1 MSAPDPRP
9 HRPSGRIPQGFVHE
23 PQPRSLGHAAIGQR
37 IAAGVLLFGGQRIER
52 TPAGPR
58 LWDIAMTPAAWAEAQ
73 GMAWLDDLAAAG
85 GIGARQAAQAAVFGW
100 IDRDEADGWAAGDAA
115 RDPALTGRRLLRWL
129 HHAAFLTQHRRK
141 EDHRRFAAALDRQ
154 LRHLADTAD
163 RTAAGLPRAEAL
175 AGLVIGAALLEGGA
189 DLLPATAAQ
198 IDALAPALIDAQG
211 GIATR
216 NPEDLLTA
224 FELLVWSADALAMAG
239 QVAGPA
245 HLAALGR
252 AAPVLRAL
260 RLGDGRLTRFHGGG
274 RGAPGRLDHA
284 LADSGLRAGPVAQA
298 MGFVRLAAGRS
309 VILLDA
315 AAPPEGVDTAQAAT
329 LGFEMSVGGRLLV
342 VSGGEGA
349 RFGPAWGRAVRATAM
364 ASAPAIA
371 GTASARAP
379 AAGGALVERPS
390 RVWLETAPG
399 GHEAVAG
406 HDGYAATHGLAVVRS
421 LTLSE
426 DGGWLEGADGFA
438 PLPGLVPAEDAEA
451 EIRFHLAP
459 EAEVFPDPEGWGALI
474 RLPATEGLPAEVWRL
489 THDAPRQSIEPGAAL
504 DAEAEAPQPAHQIV
518 LRAPVTG
525 GDCRIGWTLARS
537 GVTPRA

>member
-1 MSAPDPRP
+1 MIAPDLRP
-9 HRPSGRIPQGFVHE
+9 HRPSGRIPTGFAHE

-37 IAAGVLLFGGQRIER
+37 IAAGLLLFGGQRIER

-73 GMAWLDDLAAAG
+73 GMGWLDDLAAAG

-115 RDPALTGRRLLRWL
+115 RDPALTGRRVLRWL
-129 HHAAFLTQHRRK
+129 HHAGFLTQHRRK

-154 LRHLADTAD
+154 LRHLAATAG
-163 RTAAGLPRAEAL
+163 RAAVGLPRAEAL
-175 AGLVIGAALLEGGA
+175 AGLICGAALIEGAG
-189 DLLPATAAQ
+189 DL
-198 IDALAPALIDAQG
+198 LAPAGAQLDTLAAGLIDAQG
-211 GIATR
+211 GVASR
-216 NPEDLLTA
+216 SPEDLLA
-224 FELLVWSADALAMAG
+224 VFEALVWSADALAMAG

-252 AAPVLRAL
+252 AAPVLRGL
-260 RLGDGRLTRFHGGG
+260 RLGDGRLARFHGGG

-284 LADSGLRAGPVAQA
+284 LADSGLRSAAAGQG

-309 VILLDA
+309 ILVLDA
-315 AAPPEGVDTAQAAT
+315 AAPPEASDTAQAAT
-329 LGFEMSVGGRLLV
+329 LGFEMSVGGRRLI
-342 VSGGEGA
+342 VSGGEGE

-364 ASAPAIA
+364 ASAPGIA
-371 GTASARAP
+371 GTASARA
-379 AAGGALVERPS
+379 AAGGGPLVERPA
-390 RVWLETAPG
+390 RVWLEAAPG

-406 HDGYAATHGLAVVRS
+406 HDGYGATHGLAVVRS

-426 DGGWLEGADGFA
+426 DGNRLEGADGFA
-438 PLPGLVPAEDAEA
+438 PLPGLVPAEGAEA
-451 EIRFHLAP
+451 EIRFHLPP

-474 RLPATEGLPAEVWRL
+474 RLPATEGLAAEVWRL
-489 THDAPRQSIEPGAAL
+489 THDAASQMLEAGAAL
-504 DAEAEAPQPAHQIV
+504 EAEAEAPVAAHQIV
-518 LRAPVTG
+518 LRAPVAG